1 VCSGVCV
8 GGLQGGWRGLENDR
22 QYWNLW
28 TTTVWSNGLLI
39 RMEQEQGHREWG
51 SDGVSRIKVL
61 YAHVW
66 TPPPAP
72 LPEPINICFNLWR
85 TGRKTGLVQGWVAVE
100 GGGY

>member
-66 TPPPAP
+66 TPP
-72 LPEPINICFNLWR
+72 LPRCLNQSTYALTYE
-85 TGRKTGLVQGWVAVE
+85 GQGGKQVLSR
-100 GGGY
+100 GG